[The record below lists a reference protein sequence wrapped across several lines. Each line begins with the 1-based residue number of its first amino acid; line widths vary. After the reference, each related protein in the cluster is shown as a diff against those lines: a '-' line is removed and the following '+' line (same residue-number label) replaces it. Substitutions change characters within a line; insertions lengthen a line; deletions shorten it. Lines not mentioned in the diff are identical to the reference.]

1 MAHRDGCLPLGRGAL
16 LRVSGQPIEFVRWVW
31 STQDVGHLNICTGD
45 PKHQTFWEFL
55 TVALTLTVWGCKFRR
70 QKVTILCDNS
80 AALQAALDLKGRGDM
95 LTIAREVAWRQAR
108 EKWLFQVA
116 HLPNEQNTSADA
128 LSRMSMPRPASLPD
142 ELTGARELAAPLVS
156 EFWKL

>member
-1 MAHRDGCLPLGRGAL
+1 M
-16 LRVSGQPIEFVRWVW
+16 
-31 STQDVGHLNICTGD
+31 
-45 PKHQTFWEFL
+45 
-55 TVALTLTVWGCKFRR
+55 LTL
-70 QKVTILCDNS
+70 
-80 AALQAALDLKGRGDM
+80 
-95 LTIAREVAWRQAR
+95 AREVAWRQAR

-142 ELTGARELAAPLVS
+142 ELRGARELAAPLVS